1 MSQFN
6 DLDEPDFDDAD
17 LDAVLAGADDAF
29 EIDLSGAVEFSK
41 LTDETGWFPAELTKV
56 ERHTSK
62 TGNPCL
68 KWFSKVAP
76 GHAQAGAFL
85 PIQTLNLSGRAAGR
99 TKAMLRA
106 IGWPEG
112 AKFSPTGAIGRTFE
126 AYRSKDAS
134 GYWTISEVRPL
145 SNEAPDVETL
155 GDDELA

>member
-106 IGWPEG
+106 IGRAKNGIG
-112 AKFSPTGAIGRTFE
+112 ALRMRPITRVS
-126 AYRSKDAS
+126 SS
-134 GYWTISEVRPL
+134 GGIAEPS
-145 SNEAPDVETL
+145 A
-155 GDDELA
+155 